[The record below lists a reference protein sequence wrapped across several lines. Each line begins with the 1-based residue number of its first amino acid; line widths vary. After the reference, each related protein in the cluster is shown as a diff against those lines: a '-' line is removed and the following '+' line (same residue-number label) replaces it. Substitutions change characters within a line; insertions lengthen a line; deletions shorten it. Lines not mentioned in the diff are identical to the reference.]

1 MTTIAIE
8 LLFLGLGIALG
19 AVLMYFAKKN
29 PPAPDITP
37 VKDVIEPI
45 AQRLGEFDKLMRE
58 IESKR
63 NEDSGS
69 LKAQIENLA
78 RRADKIET
86 AATALSSQT
95 STLVTALKN
104 PTTRGKWGEI
114 TLRNVVEKAGMLPHC
129 DFGEQQ
135 TITVDDRTGRPDMTI
150 NLPGGRY
157 VFVDAKAPI
166 DMLQAAWDETDE
178 DARRVLVKK
187 HAKALQ
193 DHVDALARRNYHS
206 SEGSADFVI
215 LFVPGEAFLSSAC
228 NENPMLIEYA
238 LDKGVLVTGPLS
250 LISLLRSFAMGWQ
263 AVKQEEN
270 AKRIAA
276 IGRELYDRA
285 TKFAE
290 RLGDLGRTM
299 ERSVHAF
306 NATVGTYE
314 TRLLPQGR
322 KLKDEAALNADD
334 LPEINVID
342 LAPRGITA
350 LDAQPAD
357 KRSKR
362 NPAAPNLF
370 QNEELSS

>member
-1 MTTIAIE
+1 MNIAIE

-19 AVLMYFAKKN
+19 AALMFFARRA
-29 PPAPDITP
+29 PQVVDQTPA
-37 VKDVIEPI
+37 IEAAVEPL
-45 AQRLGEFDKLMRE
+45 AQKLGEFDKMMRE
-58 IESKR
+58 IENKR
-63 NEDSGS
+63 HEDSGN
-69 LKAQIENLA
+69 LRGHIENLLK
-78 RRADKIET
+78 RADKIET
-86 AATALSSQT
+86 AAMALSNQT
-95 STLVTALKN
+95 STLVTALKS
-104 PTTRGKWGEI
+104 PATRGKWGEI
-114 TLRNVVEKAGMLPHC
+114 TLRNVVEKAGMLPYC
-129 DFGEQQ
+129 DFNEQQ
-135 TITVDDRTGRPDMTI
+135 TIAVDERTGRPDMTI
-150 NLPGGRY
+150 NLPGSRY
-157 VFVDAKAPI
+157 VFVDAKAPT
-166 DMLQAAWDETDE
+166 DSLQAAWDAVDE
-178 DARRVLVKK
+178 DARKALVKK
-187 HAKALQ
+187 HAQALK

-215 LFVPGEAFLSSAC
+215 LFVPGEAFLSAAC

-290 RLGDLGRTM
+290 RLGDLGRTL

-322 KLKDEAALNADD
+322 KLKDEAALTGDEM
-334 LPEINVID
+334 PEINVID
-342 LAPRGITA
+342 LTPRGITS
-350 LDAQPAD
+350 LDAQPGKRD
-357 KRSKR
+357 KRA
-362 NPAAPNLF
+362 PGEPNLF
-370 QNEELSS
+370 QNDMSS